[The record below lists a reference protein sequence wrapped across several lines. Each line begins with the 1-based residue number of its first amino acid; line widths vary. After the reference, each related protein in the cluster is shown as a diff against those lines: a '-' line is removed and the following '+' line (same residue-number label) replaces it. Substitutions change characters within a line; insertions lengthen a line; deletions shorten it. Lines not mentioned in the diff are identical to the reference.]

1 MTLDIHVASSA
12 ADYASNRGV
21 RIFREYKS
29 LKDFEVANN
38 ELPFFCKMANNGNHI
53 VVIQRDGWNGSV
65 VGRFDVKRMRTRNYL
80 KLYPIKGDAYAHV
93 KVASIRIQESR

>member
-38 ELPFFCKMANNGNHI
+38 ELPFYSRHAYNGNHI

-65 VGRFDVKRMRTRNYL
+65 VGRFDVKLMRTRNYL

-93 KVASIRIQESR
+93 QAASIRIQESR